1 MESAAASAFLKSVMG
16 RLFLVLEKEYN
27 KHKGLAQEIESI
39 QQDLRMIAASM
50 DGQLEALGRN
60 HRAAVARLHSEEM
73 LDLQHDIEDCVD
85 RFMHRLRCKQR
96 TGGGGGAASALVHRM
111 AHELKKVQSRSSF
124 ADEIQKLKR
133 RLKEAHQR
141 VTDVVM
147 TQIGGQGQPNGSSSS
162 TAATPTP
169 ARVIARNP
177 VGIEKPVEELLS
189 LLDEVDGEPEQ
200 PKVISIVGF
209 GGLGKTTLARAVY
222 DSPRTRQKFDCHA
235 WVSAATTRDGM
246 REILSDV
253 LQQIRPK
260 DAMVVDNDLI
270 ELSIKEYLKD
280 KRYLIV
286 IDDIQIDE
294 WRDVELAFKDN
305 SRSSRILLTT
315 TIQSVASKCSYGNG
329 YVHQMN
335 SLGEED
341 SKKIAFPRYCSPELE
356 HGSTALLRK
365 CDGHPL
371 ALVSV
376 SDYLKSS
383 SEPTGELC
391 EKLCRN
397 LGFHLNEMHVHD
409 NFSDLTEVIIDNY
422 DSFTGHALTCLLYL
436 GIFPNNRPLRRKVL
450 IRRWLAEGYARTNFL
465 RDELDIAEENFDKLI
480 NRNIIQP
487 IDTRNNSKVKTCK
500 AHGIMHEFVQ
510 YKSLSQSFVATL
522 SHDYPRLSTNANKA
536 RHISVHAGKP
546 TECVASDED
555 NSRVRSVTVFGD
567 ADGAMSYICKCKLVR
582 VLDLEECPDLNDH
595 HLKHIC
601 KLWHLKY
608 LSLGGTIR
616 ELPRCIEGLHCI
628 ETLDLRRTKISFLPT
643 EAILLPHLTNLFGEF
658 MLDKDDMKN
667 KKKRSK
673 VEKFFKGNK
682 SNLQILAGFVTDS
695 GNGFLQ
701 LIGHMK
707 KLRKVKIWCKY
718 VSSKYIEDLSQAIQ
732 LFSMV
737 PIDRPSDRSLSIDS
751 KECSEDSLNSLNF
764 DTCPEGFKY
773 DLRSLKLHGKL
784 SPFLPFVTLLSG
796 LTELSIS
803 SDTLTRDVLSA
814 LGNLSRLLYFKLI
827 ANQLETFEIKQGA
840 FPSLLRLCFVVQGLT
855 SALPTIEQGALPN
868 LVSLQLLFRGLVGV
882 SGIKIRHFK
891 HLKEITIDDKVAAK
905 TRQDWERAAKDHPN
919 RPRVLLLKMFDPI
932 ESEEPE
938 SCATGEKRKRF
949 VAHPASDDGLDYSLK
964 KMRLSEPQFFTVPSD
979 HCSGGG
985 KDQLKTF
992 IQ

>member
-1 MESAAASAFLKSVMG
+1 MESAAASAFLKIVMG
-16 RLFLVLEKEYN
+16 RLFLVLEKEYSKN
-27 KHKGLAQEIESI
+27 KGLAQETQSI
-39 QQDLRMIAASM
+39 QQDLRMIAAAM
-50 DGQLEALGRN
+50 DDELRVLGRN
-60 HRAAVARLHSEEM
+60 HRAAVARQYSEEM

-96 TGGGGGAASALVHRM
+96 AGGGGAASSLVRRV
-111 AHELKKVQSRSSF
+111 AHEVKKVQSRSSF

-133 RLKEAHQR
+133 RLKETLER
-141 VTDVVM
+141 VKNARF
-147 TQIGGQGQPNGSSSS
+147 QIGGQPNGSSS
-162 TAATPTP
+162 TAPTPTP
-169 ARVIARNP
+169 SRVVARNP

-200 PKVISIVGF
+200 LRVISIVGF

-222 DSPRTRQKFDCHA
+222 DSPRTREKFDCRA
-235 WVSAATTRDGM
+235 WVSAASSSATTRDGM

-253 LQQIRPK
+253 LQQISPE
-260 DAMVVDNDLI
+260 DTMNVDSQHL

-286 IDDIQIDE
+286 IDDIRMDE
-294 WRDVELAFKDN
+294 WSNVKLAFEDN
-305 SRSSRILLTT
+305 SKSSRILLTT
-315 TIQSVASKCSYGNG
+315 TIQSVASMCSYGNG
-329 YVHQMN
+329 YVYQMN

-341 SKKIAFPRYCSPELE
+341 SKKIAFPWLCSPELE
-356 HGSTALLRK
+356 QGSTELLRK

-391 EKLCRN
+391 EKLCRD

-409 NFSDLTEVIIDNY
+409 NFSDLKEVLIDNY

-436 GIFPNNRPLRRKVL
+436 GIFPNNRPFRRKVV
-450 IRRWLAEGYARTNFL
+450 IRRWLAEGYARTDSL
-465 RDELDIAEENFDKLI
+465 RHEQDIADENFNKLI

-500 AHGIMHEFVQ
+500 AHGIIHEFVQ
-510 YKSLSQSFVATL
+510 HKSLSQSFVATL
-522 SHDYPRLSTNANKA
+522 SHDYPRLGANANKA
-536 RHISVHAGKP
+536 RHISVHGGKP

-555 NSRVRSVTVFGD
+555 FSRVRSVTVFGD
-567 ADGAMSYICKCKLVR
+567 ADGAISYIRKCKLVR

-608 LSLGGTIR
+608 LSLGGTSC

-628 ETLDLRRTKISFLPT
+628 ETLDLRRTKIRFLPT
-643 EAILLPHLTNLFGEF
+643 EAIMLPHLTNLFGEF
-658 MLDKDDMKN
+658 MLDKDDTKN
-667 KKKRSK
+667 VKKMSK
-673 VEKFFKGNK
+673 LEKFFTGNK

-695 GNGFLQ
+695 SKGFLQ

-718 VSSKYIEDLSQAIQ
+718 VSSNYIGDLSQAIQ
-732 LFSMV
+732 LFTMV

-751 KECSEDSLNSLNF
+751 KECSEDFLNSLNF
-764 DTCPEGFKY
+764 DLCPEGFKY
-773 DLRSLKLHGKL
+773 DLRSLKIYGKL

-796 LTELSIS
+796 LIELSVS

-814 LGNLSRLLYFKLI
+814 LGNLSRLLYLKLT
-827 ANQLETFEIKQGA
+827 ANQLETSEIKQGA
-840 FPSLLRLCFVVQGLT
+840 FPSLRRLCFVVQSLT
-855 SALPTIEQGALPN
+855 SGLPTIEQGALPN
-868 LVSLQLLFRGLVGV
+868 LVSLQLLCQGLVGV

-891 HLKEITIDDKVAAK
+891 HLKEITIDDKVSERTK
-905 TRQDWERAAKDHPN
+905 QDWEQ
-919 RPRVLLLKMFDPI
+919 
-932 ESEEPE
+932 
-938 SCATGEKRKRF
+938 
-949 VAHPASDDGLDYSLK
+949 ASKG
-964 KMRLSEPQFFTVPSD
+964 PS
-979 HCSGGG
+979 
-985 KDQLKTF
+985 K
-992 IQ
+992 